1 MPRVKSPLCPGM
13 LLVGFD
19 SAWTEIHSGGIVGII
34 YRTDGSCRD
43 LGPPVI
49 ADFRKA
55 EALILNWQ
63 SEQSPTA
70 TIVLLDQP
78 TIVRNAT
85 GQRPVENL
93 VCSSVSLRYGGMQ
106 PSNTT
111 KSTMFGKEAPMWKFL
126 RRFGGAADPTTQVTN
141 TRVFE
146 TYPVLAMIALCWTI
160 TDQRHTG
167 RLPKY
172 NPDRKSFAI
181 SDWRHVCAL
190 TCEFFKKRKLTTIAE
205 WVREAAEKHSPRKS
219 DQDMLDACLCLLVAL
234 HLAERKD
241 CLMVGNLD
249 SGYIIVPSG
258 DALRVELETRCH
270 KTGRE
275 PSQWVRNFRMI

>member
-1 MPRVKSPLCPGM
+1 MPSAKSPLSPGM

-19 SAWTEIHSGGIVGII
+19 SAWTETHSGGVVGLI
-34 YRTDGSCRD
+34 YGTDGSYRD

-49 ADFRKA
+49 ADFHKA
-55 EALILNWQ
+55 KALILNWQ

-93 VCSSVSLRYGGMQ
+93 VCSSVSLRYGRMQ

-111 KSTMFGKEAPMWKFL
+111 RSTMFGTEAPMWKFL
-126 RRFGGAADPTTQVTN
+126 RRFGGAADPMTPVTN

-160 TDQRHTG
+160 GDQRHTG
-167 RLPKY
+167 P
-172 NPDRKSFAI
+172 A
-181 SDWRHVCAL
+181 
-190 TCEFFKKRKLTTIAE
+190 
-205 WVREAAEKHSPRKS
+205 
-219 DQDMLDACLCLLVAL
+219 
-234 HLAERKD
+234 
-241 CLMVGNLD
+241 
-249 SGYIIVPSG
+249 
-258 DALRVELETRCH
+258 
-270 KTGRE
+270 
-275 PSQWVRNFRMI
+275 SQVQPGP